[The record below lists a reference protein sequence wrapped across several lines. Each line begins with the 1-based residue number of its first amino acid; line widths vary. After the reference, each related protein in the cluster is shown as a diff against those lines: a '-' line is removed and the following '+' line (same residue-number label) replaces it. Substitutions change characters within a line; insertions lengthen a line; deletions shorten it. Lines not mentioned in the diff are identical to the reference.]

1 MPSVDKIHRILEAL
15 RRHYKTG
22 LTNKE
27 ISSEVG
33 IPPSTSYRILAALRK
48 HDYVRQNKKDAR
60 YYLGFA
66 HLRLAEAVV
75 EGLDLSAICLPY
87 LEELHGQT
95 EETTFFALFNGQTCV
110 TMETCGQVDT
120 RVAVGRGE
128 LMPLHASAAGKA
140 VLAFLPRKE
149 EERILQGLAL
159 EPYTPQTLRSAA
171 ALRKDLAEVRKSIAT
186 NLQKFL
192 GINAWPPRSSATRAV
207 RWLDRAGGDLH
218 RPDRSQLE
226 ACAAVRREP
235 PPERITGAIGSA
247 SAGNSRRL
255 RPVGLDLPCFSC
267 WREEHPFRRDRQVAD
282 AHPDGIP
289 HGVGH
294 GRTGRRD

>member
-1 MPSVDKIHRILEAL
+1 MPSVDKIHRILETL
-15 RRHYKTG
+15 RLHYKTG

-27 ISSEVG
+27 ISSEIG

-60 YYLGFA
+60 YYLGFT

-87 LEELHGQT
+87 LEDLHQQT

-120 RVAVGRGE
+120 RVAVGLGE

-149 EERILQGLAL
+149 EERLLQGLAL
-159 EPYTPQTLRSAA
+159 QPYTPHTLRSAA
-171 ALRKDLAEVRKSIAT
+171 ALRKDLAEVRKYGIAT
-186 NLQKFL
+186 NLQEFHN
-192 GINAWPPRSSATRAV
+192 GINALAAPIFSNEGRPMGSIALVGTAID
-207 RWLDRAGGDLH
+207 LDPA
-218 RPDRSQLE
+218 QLE
-226 ACAAVRREP
+226 EYAPMFVEAAAAIT
-235 PPERITGAIGSA
+235 ERIGGAY
-247 SAGNSRRL
+247 
-255 RPVGLDLPCFSC
+255 P
-267 WREEHPFRRDRQVAD
+267 REILEFWEHRE
-282 AHPDGIP
+282 G
-289 HGVGH
+289 G
-294 GRTGRRD
+294 

>member
-27 ISSEVG
+27 ISGEIG

-60 YYLGFA
+60 YYLGFT

-159 EPYTPQTLRSAA
+159 EPYTPHTLRSAT
-171 ALRKDLAEVRKSIAT
+171 ALRKDLAEIRKLGIAT
-186 NLQKFL
+186 NLQEFHN
-192 GINAWPPRSSATRAV
+192 GINA
-207 RWLDRAGGDLH
+207 L
-218 RPDRSQLE
+218 
-226 ACAAVRREP
+226 AAP
-235 PPERITGAIGSA
+235 IF
-247 SAGNSRRL
+247 NSEG
-255 RPVGLDLPCFSC
+255 RPVGSIALVGTSIDLDPAQLDEYAPLFVEAAAEVTERIGGAYPPQVLEY
-267 WREEHPFRRDRQVAD
+267 WKQREK
-282 AHPDGIP
+282 G
-289 HGVGH
+289 
-294 GRTGRRD
+294 